1 MDRIEIVLSAKDDG
15 EDFDVDTSINIDN
28 KSRTVVIGYMA
39 AIMEEL
45 AEIDATSFAVAA
57 AITGNGK
64 LKLSSIYGEQLSQLA
79 KEG

>member
-1 MDRIEIVLSAKDDG
+1 MDSIIIELRQTTS
-15 EDFDVDTSINIDN
+15 EDFEISSSVDIDE
-28 KSRTVVIGYMA
+28 KSRTIVIGYMA

-45 AEIDATSFAVAA
+45 AEIDSTSFAVAA